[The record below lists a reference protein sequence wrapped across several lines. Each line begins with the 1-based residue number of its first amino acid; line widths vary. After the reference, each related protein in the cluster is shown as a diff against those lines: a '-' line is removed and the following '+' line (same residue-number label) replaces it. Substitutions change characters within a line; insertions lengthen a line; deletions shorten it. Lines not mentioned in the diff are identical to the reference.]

1 MYLTEKHQEMSK
13 VLSGYTELGIG
24 PPEMSVNY
32 SLRLFVGFFNAG
44 QGFGQ
49 RRGRSRANVIPCYIL
64 GTILIARRNN
74 YKMKR
79 NKSLTHCWILAY
91 SHQLVKPE
99 LYPNNAGRIFI
110 LLIIW
115 VNAILTAFR
124 ELSLSNN
131 ADWSLQDLVL
141 SVRHSSI
148 VMKTSKVTIIYGKLV
163 EIGLCCSIEII
174 TSNIYCYRHG
184 HSFNNFC

>member
-1 MYLTEKHQEMSK
+1 MFSVYP
-13 VLSGYTELGIG
+13 ELGIG
-24 PPEMSVNY
+24 PPERSVNH

-44 QGFGQ
+44 RGFGQ
-49 RRGRSRANVIPCYIL
+49 RRGSSKENVIPSNII

-79 NKSLTHCWILAY
+79 NESLTYCWTLAY
-91 SHQLVKPE
+91 SHQLVKSE

-115 VNAILTAFR
+115 VNAIITAFR
-124 ELSLSNN
+124 ELSLSSD

-141 SVRHSSI
+141 SVPHSPI
-148 VMKTSKVTIIYGKLV
+148 VLKTSKVKIILV
-163 EIGLCCSIEII
+163 DIGLCCSKASKTETLDLCQLPRLPFEIRKMI
-174 TSNIYCYRHG
+174 NLPCLSQ
-184 HSFNNFC
+184 NFQK